1 MRLYTEEGWLD
12 IPHIAGICDRNNI
25 NFVVIIGKRQVGK
38 TFGVLSYLLDYGKKF
53 IFLRTTKTEYEV
65 ITGGANS
72 PFEKLP
78 AYAGRIT
85 FKREGEYS
93 SLINMSCISPDGE
106 EYIVEVGKAAALSTF
121 GRIRGINGDPYTDIL
136 HDEFIPENHLLT
148 FKGVGEAFLSMHDT
162 VNGNRELEG
171 RPCIRSWLLA
181 NSNNINNPIID
192 ALGISKTIE
201 RMSLRD
207 IEYIMDK
214 DRGFLILMPDSSKIA
229 AKRAGGGLYKM
240 IGTDNKYAKMSL
252 GNEFSQNDFTDVRS
266 LPIQEYNPFVSIG
279 KITLHLHKNNKTVYV
294 TSRVKAKAKYE
305 FTDSQSDINKFNRN
319 FGDFRPCFMSGRMIF
334 QEHRLKSYFTDLI
347 GL

>member
-12 IPHIAGICDRNNI
+12 IPHIAEICDRNNI

-38 TFGVLSYLLDYGKKF
+38 TYGVLSYVLDYERKF

-78 AYAGRIT
+78 AYAGMTT

-93 SLINMSCISPDGE
+93 SKIFLERLSPAGE
-106 EYIVEVGKAAALSTF
+106 YYEEEIGKAAALSTF
-121 GRIRGINGDPYTDIL
+121 GRIRGINGDPYTDIIY
-136 HDEFIPENHLLT
+136 DEFIAESHLLT
-148 FKGVGEAFLSMHDT
+148 FKNAGDAFLSMHDT

-171 RPCIRSWLLA
+171 RPCIRTWLLA

-192 ALGISKTIE
+192 ALGLSKTIE

-207 IEYIMDK
+207 IKYILDK
-214 DRGFLILMPDSSKIA
+214 KKGFLVLMPDSAKIA
-229 AKRAGGGLYKM
+229 AARAGGGLYKM
-240 IGTDNKYAKMSL
+240 IGTESEYARMAL
-252 GNEFSQNDFTDVRS
+252 GNEFSQNDFSDVEVR
-266 LPIQEYNPFVSIG
+266 PIQEYNPFITIG

-294 TSRVKAKAKYE
+294 TDKVKAKAKYE
-305 FTDSQSDINKFNRN
+305 FSDSQSDINKFNRQ
-319 FGDFRPCFMSGRMIF
+319 FGDLRPCYLSGRMIF
-334 QEHRLKSYFTDLI
+334 QEHRLKSYFTNLI